1 MILKKMI
8 SLAAGVMVGLS
19 LATVSAQACTGIIV
33 GKKASADGSTI
44 IGRNEDMGAAWAKH
58 FVVRPANSIDPNFVS
73 ASNGFKI
80 QLPAENMEYTAV
92 PEWDVSEGLFE
103 EAGINSARVAMSA
116 TESALSNEKVLKI
129 DPLVEDGI
137 DEAAMTTVVLPYIHS
152 AREGVE
158 RLGKIVEE
166 HGSAETNGV
175 AFSDKDEIW
184 YLETL
189 TGHHWVAARVPDDS
203 YAVVANTLMIQ
214 EIDWDDPDNYMY
226 SDGLKEFIEDN
237 DLAEDATKAS
247 MREVFADT
255 SEDGQYN
262 TPRILSGQNIVT
274 PSAEK
279 DITGEEF
286 ETFMKPDQ
294 PITLARAA
302 FVMRDR
308 FGGTEYDAYLG
319 EKAGELRSASVPT
332 TMESH
337 MLQIRNDVP
346 EEISGIQ
353 WLALG
358 VPDTSSYVPFYAGIK
373 ETPEAYRTG
382 EDKMDTDSAY
392 WLYRMTNYLTV
403 PYYADL
409 KSQYTLPVRQEVRQH
424 LLDEVDRID
433 KEAEKIL
440 QENPEKL
447 AEFLTNESAELAK
460 YSFDRYEELNSEL
473 LKELAGRQAVKH
485 NTDL

>member
-1 MILKKMI
+1 MKFKKLIGAI
-8 SLAAGVMVGLS
+8 SGVLAALS
-19 LATVSAQACTGIIV
+19 LAPITAQACTGIII
-33 GKKASADGSTI
+33 GKDASVDGSTI
-44 IGRNEDMGAAWAKH
+44 IGRNEDMGSAWAKH
-58 FVVRPANSIDPNFVS
+58 FVVRPANSNNPDFVS

-80 QLPAENMEYTAV
+80 QLPAEHMEYTAI

-103 EAGINSARVAMSA
+103 EGGINSAKVAMSA
-116 TESALSNEKVLKI
+116 TESATSNKKVLKI

-137 DEAAMTTVVLPYIHS
+137 DEAAMTTVVLPYIRS

-175 AFSDKDEIW
+175 AFADKNEVW

-214 EIDWDDPDNYMY
+214 QIDWDDPDNFMY
-226 SDGLKEFIEDN
+226 SEGLKEFIEDN
-237 DLAEDATKAS
+237 KLAKDVKKAS
-247 MREVFADT
+247 MREIFADT
-255 SEDGQYN
+255 TDDAQYN

-274 PSAEK
+274 PSEKK
-279 DITGEEF
+279 DITGEKF
-286 ETFMKPDQ
+286 ETFMKPDK

-302 FVMRDR
+302 FVLRDR

-319 EKAGELRSASVPT
+319 EKAGELRSASVPR

-337 MLQIRNDVP
+337 MLQIRNNVP

-358 VPDTSSYVPFYAGIK
+358 VPDTSSYIPFYAGIK
-373 ETPEAYRTG
+373 QTPEAYRTG
-382 EDKMDTDSAY
+382 GDKMDMDSAY
-392 WLYRMTNYLTV
+392 WVYRMTNYLTV

-409 KSQYTLPVRQEVRQH
+409 KSQYTLPVRQEVRKH
-424 LLDEVDRID
+424 LLSEVERID

-440 QENPEKL
+440 KENPAGL
-447 AEFLTNESAELAK
+447 ADFLTEQSGALAK
-460 YSFDRYEELNSEL
+460 YSLDRYTELNSEL
-473 LKELAGRQAVKH
+473 LKEFADRQAVKH